1 MKRKRNT
8 MYFGLFVLLAL
19 VILLMLLVSIG
30 GRSLFTQ
37 QVKYTLYF
45 DKSVKGLN
53 IGSPIMFRGVRI
65 GHVTTVQFSAP
76 KQMEDGTLY
85 WPIEVGVEIDPRSLD
100 IGKSESFKN
109 DSIMDKTT
117 RDSLL
122 IFKGRQLVDQW
133 LKRMVLNYG
142 LCAQLES
149 LSILTGQLYIQLDF
163 LPGEEFTQAERE
175 DLNRHIIPTRISAFE
190 RMFLSL
196 NRKEQT
202 EIFNEAFTQISEF
215 ISSGKAK
222 RTLDSIYS
230 TAQNVNSISSSAR
243 EAIDNLKKDSKGTT
257 FSVMTVVANAHSA
270 LINVNKLLETINE
283 STPLVV
289 TDTRDTFANLNS
301 KIDSIGGHAEELVK
315 DLQTVAARINEFT
328 DAKDGAGAKM
338 LEEVS
343 AMMTQIRGAF
353 NELQKTVSQLQQY
366 IAPDSQERQ
375 MLQHTMEQL
384 ERAANSIRNL
394 SDTVQRNPESLI
406 WGKKN

>member
-1 MKRKRNT
+1 

-19 VILLMLLVSIG
+19 VILLMLIMSIG
-30 GRSLFTQ
+30 GRSLFTPQ
-37 QVKYTLYF
+37 AKYTLFF

-65 GHVTTVQFSAP
+65 GQVTTVQFSSA
-76 KQMEDGTLY
+76 KQLEDGSLT

-100 IGKSESFKN
+100 IGKSDSFRN

-122 IFKGRQLVDQW
+122 IFKGRDLVDQW

-149 LSILTGQLYIQLDF
+149 LSLLTGQLYIQLDF

-175 DLNRHIIPTRISAFE
+175 DLKRHIIPTRISAFE

-202 EIFNEAFTQISEF
+202 EILNEAVMQISEF

-222 RTLDSIYS
+222 RTMESIYN
-230 TAQNVNSISSSAR
+230 TAENVNSITSSAR
-243 EAIDNLKKDSKGTT
+243 EAIDDLKKNSKGTT
-257 FSVMTVVANAHSA
+257 FSIMTVAANAHSA
-270 LINVNKLLETINE
+270 LLNVNKLLETLND
-283 STPLVV
+283 STPLVIQ
-289 TDTRDTFANLNS
+289 DTRGTFANLNS
-301 KIDSIGGHAEELVK
+301 KIDSIGSHAEELVK
-315 DLQTVAARINEFT
+315 DLKTTTARINEFT
-328 DAKDGAGAKM
+328 DTKDGAGAKM
-338 LEEVS
+338 LDEVS
-343 AMMTQIRGAF
+343 ATVIQIRGTF
-353 NELQKTVSQLQQY
+353 SELQKTVSQLQQY

-375 MLQHTMEQL
+375 MLQHTLEQL